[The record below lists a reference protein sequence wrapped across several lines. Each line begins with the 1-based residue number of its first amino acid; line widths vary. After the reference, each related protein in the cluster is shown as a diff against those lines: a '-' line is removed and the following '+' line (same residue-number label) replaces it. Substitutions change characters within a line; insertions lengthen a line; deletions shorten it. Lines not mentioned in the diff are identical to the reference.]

1 MLTSDT
7 GKIVKTRALRA
18 AHRPRA
24 RAQLFYCLQPLC
36 FISPGWAEAGGGG
49 GSAIRVG
56 VKVWG
61 EGAVTGVWAIPM
73 VLLDET
79 SK

>member
-1 MLTSDT
+1 MVVRGGDLWRGGRGEQESRS
-7 GKIVKTRALRA
+7 GA
-18 AHRPRA
+18 
-24 RAQLFYCLQPLC
+24 
-36 FISPGWAEAGGGG
+36 GWAEAGGGG